1 MGALNWVAVFRI
13 IVFIPSPFYF
23 DLSKFKKLFFLI
35 AQYLNN
41 EFNSS
46 IGSLKTPGLSHF
58 IISIVFSNF
67 IGLFPY
73 TFTATS
79 HLSITIALS
88 LPIWLGYIIFSSL
101 KNINFFLSHLVPL
114 GTPYPLIPFMVLIE
128 IIRRIIRPI
137 TLSVRLAANIIA
149 GHLLIV
155 LLRGQIR
162 SIS

>member
-1 MGALNWVAVFRI
+1 MGNWVAVFRI

-58 IISIVFSNF
+58 I
-67 IGLFPY
+67 GLFPY

-88 LPIWLGYIIFSSL
+88 LPIWLGYMIFSSL
-101 KNINFFLSHLVPL
+101 KNINFFFISFSSSWHSLSFNTFY
-114 GTPYPLIPFMVLIE
+114 GF
-128 IIRRIIRPI
+128 
-137 TLSVRLAANIIA
+137 N
-149 GHLLIV
+149 
-155 LLRGQIR
+155 
-162 SIS
+162 